1 MPTEDGARPSSNHRS
16 FVRSFADGRPTLG
29 SVPPCARRRWLIS
42 RRRRLKRPEEDDDD
56 DGAGSRAAKTRE
68 GCEEKEDWTL
78 AR

>member
-1 MPTEDGARPSSNHRS
+1 MPTEDALRPSSNRS
-16 FVRSFADGRPTLG
+16 FVRSFADGRLTLG

-42 RRRRLKRPEEDDDD
+42 RRRRLKRPEEEDDDD